1 MLTHTSEHTHA
12 YVCTCTHTNMHW
24 KKSFSGIKIE
34 DSEGQIMQAQ
44 CPIVMHWDF
53 IPGAIGSWE

>member
-1 MLTHTSEHTHA
+1 MCSLTHLS
-12 YVCTCTHTNMHW
+12 TCTHTNTHW
-24 KKSFSGIKIE
+24 NKSFSGTKRE

-53 IPGAIGSWE
+53 IPGAIRSWE